1 MARSQRKSFC
11 REDLFF
17 FSLYFT
23 DYAISCPNVPPLPP
37 YAQHP
42 PSLRQSPPYGSC
54 PWVMCASSLA
64 APFPVLYFTSP
75 WLFCNCLFV
84 LLNPLTSSPV
94 PPIFNRDSLG
104 AGRCPLQMTKPRDKQ
119 FKKGSSPHRGR
130 RIKSGGHNPRAV
142 AVQGLTP
149 APRVTGSEEGYMTM
163 PPEPSDLTP
172 DTSQYMAAQ

>member
-1 MARSQRKSFC
+1 MLLQLFSF
-11 REDLFF
+11 L
-17 FSLYFT
+17 
-23 DYAISCPNVPPLPP
+23 PLCAPLLSTS
-37 YAQHP
+37 Y
-42 PSLRQSPPYGSC
+42 SLRQFSHHCSC
-54 PWVMCASSLA
+54 PRLMQVSSLA